1 MTAPLK
7 IILNPYAGRWKAQS
21 QIEPLKT
28 ILTQLGIPFN
38 LSVTQRAGEGTALA
52 KQAVADGYRTI
63 VAAGGDSTI
72 SEVMNGLVQAAGD
85 EQAGTLGIIPLGTAN
100 DLAFGLHIPLN
111 LTEACQRLLDGSPRV
126 IDICQVNGRY
136 FDNNS
141 AVGLEPTVTLE
152 AERITR
158 IKGTARYL
166 IAALRAIWKRPAWYA
181 HLKWDDGEY
190 KGAIALVSVGNGP
203 RTGGF
208 FMTPNAKFDDAKFD
222 FIFAP
227 AMGRR
232 KLLALLPKT
241 LNGSHIHNP
250 DVTYVQTTR
259 LNIEIDAA
267 PFHADGEIISR
278 RIKKLDYRI
287 FPQKLRVIV

>member
-1 MTAPLK
+1 MTQPLK
-7 IILNPYAGRWKAQS
+7 IILNPYAGRWKAKT

-28 ILTQLGIPFN
+28 TLTRLGISFD
-38 LSVTQRAGEGTALA
+38 LSITQKSGEGTTLA
-52 KQAVADGYRTI
+52 KKAIEDGFTVV

-72 SEVMNGLVQAAGD
+72 SEVMNGLVQASGD
-85 EQAGTLGIIPLGTAN
+85 DLAGTLGIIPLGTAN
-100 DLAFGLHIPLN
+100 DLAFGLNIPLD
-111 LTEACQRLLDGSPRV
+111 LTEACQRLMDGNTRV
-126 IDICQVNGRY
+126 IDVCQVNDRY

-141 AVGLEPTVTLE
+141 AMGLEPTVTLE

-166 IAALRAIWKRPAWYA
+166 AAALRAIWKRPSWYA

-190 KGAIALVSVGNGP
+190 KGAIALVSVGNGA

-208 FMTPNAKFDDAKFD
+208 FMTPNAKFDDGKFD

-227 AMGRR
+227 AMGRW
-232 KLLALLPKT
+232 KLLNLLPKT
-241 LNGSHIHNP
+241 LNGSHIHHP
-250 DVTYVQTTR
+250 DVTYIQTTH
-259 LNIEIDAA
+259 LTIETDAS

-278 RIKKLDYRI
+278 RVKKLSYHI
-287 FPQKLRVIV
+287 LPQKLRVIV